1 MLRIKDFVCI
11 LICIFYYNS
20 YAYSQELS
28 VKNIY
33 LADNDLS
40 ASVNSRM
47 DGNGSF
53 CSLIRVQ
60 TNLSNCGMS
69 FTGNIYGSVE
79 EHNDEYWVYCTPG
92 TKLIG
97 IRCPNYLPVQVYLE
111 DFNIKRTEPKKTYI
125 LQVLGQNSIT
135 PTAKS
140 KMQGLTIKYSPS
152 NAVVKINNEDMEASN
167 GLFKTKYPIGKYTY
181 EISAPGYVTKSEIL
195 DLSPKEPVNITI
207 TLQTLT
213 QMQEEQLLK
222 AEDLYK
228 RGISLLHLGQDENAE
243 SLAVRCVELG
253 SDKGYE
259 LITALLLHGYYDD
272 EHTVPVSKIKLEEW
286 QMKRFHK
293 SGKELLE
300 NRH

>member
-79 EHNDEYWVYCTPG
+79 EHNDEY
-92 TKLIG
+92 
-97 IRCPNYLPVQVYLE
+97 
-111 DFNIKRTEPKKTYI
+111 
-125 LQVLGQNSIT
+125 
-135 PTAKS
+135 
-140 KMQGLTIKYSPS
+140 
-152 NAVVKINNEDMEASN
+152 
-167 GLFKTKYPIGKYTY
+167 
-181 EISAPGYVTKSEIL
+181 
-195 DLSPKEPVNITI
+195 
-207 TLQTLT
+207 
-213 QMQEEQLLK
+213 
-222 AEDLYK
+222 
-228 RGISLLHLGQDENAE
+228 
-243 SLAVRCVELG
+243 
-253 SDKGYE
+253 
-259 LITALLLHGYYDD
+259 
-272 EHTVPVSKIKLEEW
+272 
-286 QMKRFHK
+286 
-293 SGKELLE
+293 
-300 NRH
+300 